1 MVNYYDILKVS
12 PQASSAEIKSAYR
25 RLARKLH
32 PDSTD
37 GSEATALKFAAIAEA
52 YEVLSKPKD
61 RARYDKRLLDITLG
75 SNGFADSFI
84 ESSNPHAKRWR
95 QMVVE
100 KRYNDI
106 IDRMIAE
113 ERNESVALQ
122 KFLFPLVALVVSC
135 LFFSIIRPD
144 LFLPNVDRIEIVGML
159 IRIVVATLF
168 VIGVIHLIGRMREA
182 FDRFA
187 FDDND
192 IHDSVLDGTELPT
205 RHWSRYSMSAL
216 IILGVAVA
224 FAIGFGVGYGLELK
238 PSITAPYLFSQSPQ
252 IDILLYPPIFV
263 LLVDSIHGLI
273 LNLEQ

>member
-32 PDSTD
+32 PDSHQ
-37 GSEATALKFAAIAEA
+37 GSEETALKFAEIAEA
-52 YEVLSKPKD
+52 YEIIGNPKE
-61 RARYDKRLLDITLG
+61 RSRYDKRLLDITSG

-84 ESSNPHAKRWR
+84 ESSNPHARRWR

-113 ERNESVALQ
+113 ERSEAVALQ
-122 KFLFPLVALVVSC
+122 KFLFPLVALIVSI

-144 LFLPNVDRIEIVGML
+144 LFLPSVDRIEIFGML

-168 VIGVIHLIGRMREA
+168 VVGIIHLIGRMREA

-187 FDDND
+187 YDDD
-192 IHDSVLDGTELPT
+192 AIHESVLDDTVLPK
-205 RHWSRYSMSAL
+205 RHWSRYSLSAL
-216 IILGVAVA
+216 IIVSIAA
-224 FAIGFGVGYGLELK
+224 SFGVGLAIGYGLDMK
-238 PSITAPYLFSQSPQ
+238 SITMPNLFSEFPQ
-252 IDILLYPPIFV
+252 VDVLLYPPIFV
-263 LLVDSIHGLI
+263 LLVDAVHSII
-273 LNLEQ
+273 LKAES

>member
-32 PDSTD
+32 PDSSD

-52 YEVLSKPKD
+52 YEILGKPKD

-84 ESSNPHAKRWR
+84 ESANPHAKRWR
-95 QMVVE
+95 QMVLE

-106 IDRMIAE
+106 IDKMIAE
-113 ERNESVALQ
+113 ERGEAVALQ
-122 KFLFPLVALVVSC
+122 KFLFPLVALVISVI
-135 LFFSIIRPD
+135 FFSLIRPD
-144 LFLPNVDRIEIVGML
+144 VFFSNYFTDITGVL
-159 IRIVVATLF
+159 IRLVLVTLF
-168 VIGVIHLIGRMREA
+168 VVGVIHVIGRMREA

-216 IILGVAVA
+216 IILGVVA
-224 FAIGFGVGYGLELK
+224 AFGIGFGVGYGFDLK
-238 PSITAPYLFSQSPQ
+238 PSITAPYLFSEFPQ

>member
-32 PDSTD
+32 PDSHQ
-37 GSEATALKFAAIAEA
+37 GSEETALKFAEIAEA

-61 RARYDKRLLDITLG
+61 RARYDKRLLEITLG

-84 ESSNPHAKRWR
+84 ESSNPHARRWR

-100 KRYNDI
+100 KRYSDI
-106 IDRMIAE
+106 IDKMIAE
-113 ERNESVALQ
+113 ERNDAIALQ
-122 KFLFPLVALVVSC
+122 KFLFPLGALVVSVI
-135 LFFSIIRPD
+135 FFSMIRPD
-144 LFLPNVDRIEIVGML
+144 IFFSSYFTDITGVLARL
-159 IRIVVATLF
+159 ILVTLF
-168 VIGVIHLIGRMREA
+168 VIGVIHVIGRMREA

-192 IHDSVLDGTELPT
+192 IHDSVLDGTEIPT

-216 IILGVAVA
+216 IILGIVGA
-224 FAIGFGVGYGLELK
+224 FTIGFGVGYGLDLK
-238 PSITAPYLFSQSPQ
+238 PSITAPYLFSEFPQ
-252 IDILLYPPIFV
+252 IDILLFPPIFV

-273 LNLEQ
+273 LNLEK